1 MRNATC
7 GKSHNEK
14 TRDIQMRG
22 LLKSFAYAIS
32 GITYQIKTQRNF
44 KLHIVFG
51 LVAILLAFFLKFTII
66 EFAVLLTVIGIVL
79 ALETINTAIEKT
91 VDCITKEEN
100 EDAKHA
106 KDCGAG
112 GVLIFCSFAFIIGIL
127 LFIVKIVKMFL

>member
-1 MRNATC
+1 
-7 GKSHNEK
+7 
-14 TRDIQMRG
+14 MRG